1 MLGTP
6 LATYTGWNIRSRN
19 FGEGAMHEFSGST
32 LIFPE
37 TDAVRRMTND
47 PRKSIKERY
56 KSKDNYLMKISAAA
70 TDLIKEGFM
79 LEEDFNRV
87 IELAQDW
94 CSRRHDIRL

>member
-1 MLGTP
+1 
-6 LATYTGWNIRSRN
+6 
-19 FGEGAMHEFSGST
+19 MHEFSGST

-56 KSKDNYLMKISAAA
+56 KSKDSYLMKISAAA

-87 IELAQDW
+87 IDLAQDW
-94 CSRRHDIRL
+94 CFKRHDIRL